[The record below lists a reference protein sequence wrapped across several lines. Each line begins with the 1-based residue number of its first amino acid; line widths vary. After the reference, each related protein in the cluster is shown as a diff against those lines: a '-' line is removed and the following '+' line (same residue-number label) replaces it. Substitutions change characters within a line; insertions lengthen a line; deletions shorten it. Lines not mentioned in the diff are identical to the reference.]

1 MITEVGHNV
10 QCAMSSVAG
19 RSKEWSDGQ
28 RQWLGMVYIHTYIV
42 LVVQSLG
49 THHHWL
55 HLFLSFQVF
64 YTRKLDFQL
73 NLIEKEVSHC
83 FHVNYQHQFFF
94 IRVLVL
100 YTVIQS
106 PIGLISQT
114 LIVFVC
120 KRFLSNSSKEY
131 FEKVRNHCFH
141 KHTHT
146 HTYTPVV

>member
-1 MITEVGHNV
+1 MCSV
-10 QCAMSSVAG
+10 QCPVWPVEA
-19 RSKEWSDGQ
+19 RSGVMDKGNGWEWYT
-28 RQWLGMVYIHTYIV
+28 YIHTYIV

-146 HTYTPVV
+146 YTPVV